1 MSIVRLPAFIRL
13 LRPRQWVKNLL
24 VFAAPLFA
32 LRLATADDWIATL
45 LAFVCLCAVSSGI
58 YALNDALDAD
68 RDRNH
73 PTKKKRPIA
82 AGEISQAAAYFI
94 ASAFLGFGLVF
105 SLVLGTWFFA
115 GMVLF
120 TALQLGYNFGLK
132 RIPVVDVFAI
142 SFAFVL
148 RAVLGAVAVD
158 VSISGWL
165 LFCTGALALL
175 LGSAKRRHEL
185 LLMQDQGSTT
195 RPALDGYNER
205 FADIMV
211 AMSAALA
218 AISFGIYAISSSTA
232 IEHPAL
238 VLTAPIVIFG
248 IARYL
253 YAIYVQGGGGEPEAI
268 MTKDPW
274 MVGTIVLFIGVTV
287 FALTGGTLPFIAEP

>member
-1 MSIVRLPAFIRL
+1 MCSVRLPAFIRL

-32 LRLATADDWIATL
+32 LRLSTGDDWIATL
-45 LAFVCLCAVSSGI
+45 IAFACLCAVSSGI
-58 YALNDALDAD
+58 YALNDALDAE

-73 PTKKKRPIA
+73 PTKKSRPIA

-94 ASAFLGFGLVF
+94 ASALLGFGLVF
-105 SLVLGTWFFA
+105 SLVLGAWFFA

-132 RIPVVDVFAI
+132 RIAVVDVFSI

-158 VSISGWL
+158 VAISGWL

-185 LLMQDQGSTT
+185 LLMQEDGAKT

-253 YAIYVQGGGGEPEAI
+253 YAIYVQGGGGEPESI

-274 MVGTIVLFIGVTV
+274 MVATIVLFIGVTV
-287 FALTGGTLPFIAEP
+287 FALTGGTVPFIAEP